1 MEHRRRRA
9 ACAAATPLLPTL
21 SASLSAHK
29 QRPRPSSSR
38 LQRRTNV
45 FNRATDMAT
54 LETTERAAPAG
65 ATSSSDSS
73 SSPSTSSSSTSA
85 SDDTTLSL
93 TYDDSVEITT
103 RPVDPDTRSRA
114 LADYAALKERI
125 SGRGRRFGAG
135 LALYLLL
142 TLSGESA
149 LACLVGAAASALY
162 LLWLFRDADALGEDS
177 TVPVMAARQVEGAI
191 PRGIAMT
198 LAGLAT
204 GLSPRLLVPIALGAG
219 AWGLGKLNGEPLPL
233 AVDGGLILGFLS
245 HKAGLVLEVWDEL
258 KPKVDPDAGLK
269 KERPR
274 MDLPEVE
281 DWRAVFERER
291 KEKEEKERE
300 ENKA

>member
-1 MEHRRRRA
+1 M
-9 ACAAATPLLPTL
+9 
-21 SASLSAHK
+21 
-29 QRPRPSSSR
+29 
-38 LQRRTNV
+38 
-45 FNRATDMAT
+45 
-54 LETTERAAPAG
+54 
-65 ATSSSDSS
+65 
-73 SSPSTSSSSTSA
+73 A

>member
-1 MEHRRRRA
+1 
-9 ACAAATPLLPTL
+9 
-21 SASLSAHK
+21 
-29 QRPRPSSSR
+29 
-38 LQRRTNV
+38 
-45 FNRATDMAT
+45 MAT

-177 TVPVMAARQVEGAI
+177 TVPVRAARQVEGAI